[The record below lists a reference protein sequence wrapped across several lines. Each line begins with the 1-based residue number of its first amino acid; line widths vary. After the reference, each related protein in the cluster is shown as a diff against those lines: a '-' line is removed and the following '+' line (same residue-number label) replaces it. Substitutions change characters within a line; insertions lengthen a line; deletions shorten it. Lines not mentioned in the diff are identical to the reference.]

1 MLYFQIK
8 RDETLDHVLTTF
20 LLTMFLII
28 IQHTSQI
35 TALYV
40 AESLLIT
47 IITIFKIIYT
57 LFC

>member
-20 LLTMFLII
+20 FLTIFLLIF
-28 IQHTSQI
+28 QHTSQI

-40 AESLLIT
+40 AESLHLPI
-47 IITIFKIIYT
+47 
-57 LFC
+57 